1 MNNFDTITE
10 NIKNKVITFKNQ
22 TENKNEQIIKF
33 LIFFS
38 TFIEQEI
45 EQET

>member
-33 LIFFS
+33 LIFCS